1 MCMFVVKKE
10 EEKNKR
16 LGEKPGEGDEK
27 KKYTEKLSQEEEWK
41 EKPWFCG
48 EAAHTGI
55 GQLLVIDCQY
65 N

>member
-1 MCMFVVKKE
+1 MFVVKKE

-41 EKPWFCG
+41 EKP
-48 EAAHTGI
+48 
-55 GQLLVIDCQY
+55 
-65 N
+65 